1 MNSPVEYNPYE
12 PPTGERGES
21 VDSSAES
28 WQLIVD
34 RFRRETHALAGLTFF
49 FACLSAAVV
58 VVAVAR
64 QTDVS
69 ATLITGMVGGSIS
82 TGPFVLGVQIAVKK
96 MMALRI
102 LLILAYGMLLA
113 VLPSI
118 PYTSVFGIF
127 GAIWIGFIVSQ
138 IHRVLR
144 NSGKMVAAG
153 IPLNKKPDELF
164 ADRLKGLWNPPR

>member
-12 PPTGERGES
+12 PPKGERGES

-28 WQLIVD
+28 WQMIVD
-34 RFRRETHALAGLTFF
+34 RFRRETYALAGFAFF
-49 FACLSAAVV
+49 FACLSAAIV

-64 QTDVS
+64 QTDAS
-69 ATLITGMVGGSIS
+69 TSLITGMVGGSIS
-82 TGPFVLGVQIAVKK
+82 VGLFVLGVQIAVKK

-113 VLPSI
+113 VLVTI
-118 PYTSVFGIF
+118 PYTLVFGIF
-127 GAIWIGFIVSQ
+127 GAIWMGFMVSQ

-144 NSGKMVAAG
+144 NSGKMAAAG

-164 ADRLKGLWNPPR
+164 ADRLKGLWDPPK